1 MLPQSQ
7 VGTFTHVFFYERD
20 KRMITAHKFPPG
32 EWLVWKLID
41 RSFRKYFD
49 RIYFRT
55 RGEYTGGVHDR
66 LPVILF
72 ANHSSWWDGYVV
84 ALVERLLGVD
94 GYLMVEE
101 KQLRRYFFFTWAG
114 CFSVDRQNSRSAL
127 QSLKYAATLLKER
140 PGRMVCL
147 FPQGEIFPNDQR
159 PLVFYTGVA
168 YLARLMNPVLFYP
181 LAIRI
186 EYLAEQRPALF
197 ASVGESIL
205 VSADETKEPLFL
217 QTCTKRL
224 EKALTAELD
233 LLRTDVLAGDY
244 SSFRTVMQGRASTNR
259 IFDTLL
265 FRKQIDRQ

>member
-1 MLPQSQ
+1 
-7 VGTFTHVFFYERD
+7 
-20 KRMITAHKFPPG
+20 MITARKFPLG
-32 EWLVWKLID
+32 ERLVWKLID

-49 RIYFRT
+49 RVYFRM
-55 RGEYTGGVHDR
+55 RGEYTDGQHNR
-66 LPVILF
+66 LPMILF
-72 ANHSSWWDGYVV
+72 ANHSSWWDGYVA

-101 KQLRRYFFFTWAG
+101 KQLRRYFFFAWAG

-147 FPQGEIFPNDQR
+147 FPQGEICPNDKR
-159 PLVFYTGVA
+159 PLVFYNGVT
-168 YLARLMNPVLFYP
+168 YLARLTNPVLFYP

-186 EYLAEQRPALF
+186 EFLAEQRPALF
-197 ASVGESIL
+197 ASLGESIL
-205 VSADETKEPLFL
+205 ISSDETKEPHFL
-217 QTCTKRL
+217 QTCTKHL
-224 EKALTAELD
+224 EEALTAELD
-233 LLRTDVLAGDY
+233 QLRADVLAGDY
-244 SSFRTVMQGRASTNR
+244 NSFQTVIQGKASTNR